1 MYVCTTIVYIHGA
14 GSQCSPRHKT
24 SRPRLTHCA
33 GEADLLTETC
43 GVSGHVHDAV
53 QSDGRTPALKHI
65 LLRLVYVS
73 DGIHFCVCALFCCSV
88 WCCVEVTVTSNSSL
102 PLTAIDS
109 LTVQTNVFSDCMSLR
124 GPLRQTNCQI
134 NVLSFSD
141 SGSISRRFS
150 VDMRQAVA
158 GGQHDSEFAE
168 FNARRSRRVVSQSF
182 ETLWT
187 CSYNGNH

>member
-1 MYVCTTIVYIHGA
+1 MG
-14 GSQCSPRHKT
+14 
-24 SRPRLTHCA
+24 L
-33 GEADLLTETC
+33 DF
-43 GVSGHVHDAV
+43 D
-53 QSDGRTPALKHI
+53 
-65 LLRLVYVS
+65 
-73 DGIHFCVCALFCCSV
+73 VCAFFCCSV
-88 WCCVEVTVTSNSSL
+88 WCCIEVTVTSNSPL

-109 LTVQTNVFSDCMSLR
+109 LTVQTNDFSDCMSLR
-124 GPLRQTNCQI
+124 GPLRQTNCQT

-187 CSYNGNH
+187 CSYNGNSLKPADCYRSPHNSPHPRPGCSCRVFTCTAKPMALHCSFITCITT